1 MIPDFQCQH
10 CHNCCGPIIWFAP
23 EEILIKDYL
32 QKQKLKRIV
41 WSKEEFEKNHMK
53 CPYLKND
60 RCLIYSVRPIVCR
73 LQGNI
78 PELRCKSTYCG
89 NLMSQKYLKYIK
101 EEFFKIIRQTNG
113 MNIFYTTYRINF
125 E

>member
-1 MIPDFQCQH
+1 MIPVFQCQH
-10 CHNCCGPIIWFAP
+10 CHKCCGPIIWFAP
-23 EEILIKDYL
+23 EEILIRNYL

-41 WSKEEFEKNHMK
+41 WSKGEFEKNHMK

-78 PELRCKSTYCG
+78 PELRCMSTYNCD
-89 NLMSQKYLKYIK
+89 LMSQKHLKYIK

-113 MNIFYTTYRINF
+113 MNIFYGTHKLKS